1 MLNNVIEIAKDAGS
15 LIRSGFREQISIEF
29 KTNESNLVTNIDKL
43 AEDTIKNRINAEY
56 PTHSIIAEE
65 SEPTKNSSQY
75 TWIIDPI
82 DGTTNFAHGLP
93 IFSVSIGV
101 QKGDEII
108 YGVIY
113 DVMRE
118 VVYYAEKG
126 SGAFENDKRIYVGN
140 NPELSKSVLVTGFAY
155 DRSDD
160 YREAVNIFG
169 AFLSKTRAVRR
180 LGSAAIDF
188 CYVASGVFDG
198 FWEANLSPWD
208 VCAGILIVNEAG
220 GIVTDY
226 NKNPANPFSRN
237 FIASNDHIH
246 DSMIDLINDNRLNSN
261 KV

>member
-1 MLNNVIEIAKDAGS
+1 MLDKVIEIAEDAGS
-15 LIRSGFREQISIEF
+15 IIRNAFREQISIEY
-29 KTNESNLVTNIDKL
+29 KSDESNLVTNIDKL
-43 AEDTIKNRINAEY
+43 AEDRIKNRIKADY
-56 PTHSIIAEE
+56 PSHSIIAEE
-65 SEPTKNSSQY
+65 SDPTMNSSEY

-93 IFSVSIGV
+93 IFSVSIGI
-101 QKGDEII
+101 QKGDELI

-118 VVYYAEKG
+118 VIFCAEKG
-126 SGAFENDKRIYVGN
+126 SGAFENDKKLCVSN
-140 NPELSKSVLVTGFAY
+140 NSELNKSVLVTGFAY

-160 YREAVNIFG
+160 YNEAVKIFG

-208 VCAGILIVNEAG
+208 VCAGILIVREAG
-220 GIVTDY
+220 GVVTDFDRV
-226 NKNPANPFSRN
+226 NANPFSKN
-237 FIASNDHIH
+237 FLATNGYIH
-246 DSMIDLINDNRLNSN
+246 DSMNELISSNRINR
-261 KV
+261 